1 MAGLLL
7 ELEVAQ
13 PIPQTVHVPARFVH
27 GELDP
32 LPVSASTYAAAL
44 MGAVVDVL
52 PGNGHFPW
60 LEDPGCVRR
69 SLGMLLRTG
78 S

>member
-1 MAGLLL
+1 
-7 ELEVAQ
+7 
-13 PIPQTVHVPARFVH
+13 VPTRFVH
-27 GELDP
+27 GDLDP
-32 LPVSASTYAAAL
+32 LPVSASTDNAAEL

-60 LEDPGCVRR
+60 LEDPGSVRR
-69 SLGMLLRTG
+69 SLDMLLGTG